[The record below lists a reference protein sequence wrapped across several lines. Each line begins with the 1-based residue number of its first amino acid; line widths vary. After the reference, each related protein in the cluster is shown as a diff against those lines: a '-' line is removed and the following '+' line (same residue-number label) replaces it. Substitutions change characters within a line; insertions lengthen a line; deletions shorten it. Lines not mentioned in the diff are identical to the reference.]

1 MNLLKIKGSKKKE
14 KHYTN
19 EGILE
24 SLEGIAGETFNQVKQ
39 NVDAG
44 AHEAWD
50 EMLSAKV
57 KSGNEHHSK
66 PSHGHGG
73 DLSAGHELDLSS
85 LGEKT
90 HELKERAHEVTDAGH
105 EYMRE
110 IIHAGERADVR
121 NSQEIQVRMHE
132 ILIEIKQLSE
142 SSGELKQKVEVIA
155 MEQTGENVGIYH
167 VNFLDKMLSFIHELR
182 MSVDD
187 SLAWFG
193 AINSKKQARS
203 YHSMAKKH
211 GTSFTLNNER
221 QVATQVG

>member
-1 MNLLKIKGSKKKE
+1 MNLLKLKSDKKKE

-19 EGILE
+19 DGVLESFEGIIKTT
-24 SLEGIAGETFNQVKQ
+24 GTQVVDNVVAGTH
-39 NVDAG
+39 D
-44 AHEAWD
+44 AWD
-50 EMLSAKV
+50 EFLVPGAK
-57 KSGNEHHSK
+57 SSNEHHA
-66 PSHGHGG
+66 PSNNHHG

-85 LGEKT
+85 IDKKSHDMHEKSLELTEAGE
-90 HELKERAHEVTDAGH
+90 

-110 IIHAGERADVR
+110 IKHSGERSEAK
-121 NSQEIQVRMHE
+121 NTQETQIQMQQ

-142 SSGELKQKVEVIA
+142 SSKELKQKVEVIS

-167 VNFLDKMLSFIHELR
+167 VNFLEKMLNFIHELR

-193 AINSKKQARS
+193 ALNSKKQARQ

-211 GTSFTLNNER
+211 GTSFTMNNER
-221 QVATQVG
+221 QVATSVG